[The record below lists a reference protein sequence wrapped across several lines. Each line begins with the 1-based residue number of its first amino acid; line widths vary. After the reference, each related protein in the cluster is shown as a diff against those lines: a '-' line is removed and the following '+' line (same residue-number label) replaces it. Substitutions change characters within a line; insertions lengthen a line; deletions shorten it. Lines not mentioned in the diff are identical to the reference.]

1 MDQLFSL
8 VLSQAKSWVGDRLQ
22 KVVCSRCGKAHE
34 RPIVNI
40 NFNIVNCPHCNHQM
54 GQIVC
59 ATPHTINRNHSVA
72 AAGVEA
78 LDLVVNPPEE
88 KPSFEISN
96 ALETINAKNKPVVV
110 ELRFQ
115 TPGRRPFF
123 ACRSDRLT
131 VRSMHERAR
140 AFWTVPFALVPLY
153 DAPIE
158 LDLVVYNEWSE
169 ALDHHRRQIDT
180 IELLAELV
188 RINIELLE
196 NQYRQLT
203 LELKRLEVQR
213 HLHEQRYRQ
222 VVLQLS
228 RQMLAL

>member
-8 VLSQAKSWVGDRLQ
+8 VLSPAKSWVGDKLQ
-22 KVVCSRCGKAHE
+22 KVFCTDCGKSHD
-34 RPIVNI
+34 RTII
-40 NFNIVNCPHCNHQM
+40 NNTYNYACCPHCRHRM
-54 GQIVC
+54 EQIVR
-59 ATPHTINRNHSVA
+59 ATDHTINRDHSVA
-72 AAGVEA
+72 AAGVEG
-78 LDLVVNPPEE
+78 LDLIVNPPDA

-96 ALETINAKNKPVVV
+96 AVETINAKNKPIVV
-110 ELRFQ
+110 EIRFQ
-115 TPGRRPFF
+115 SPGRNPFF
-123 ACRSDRLT
+123 ACRSDRLA

-158 LDLVVYNEWSE
+158 MDLVIYNEWSE

-222 VVLQLS
+222 IVLQLS